1 MGVYMAESTSIEWCD
16 ATFNPWWGCQKVS
29 PACDHCYAERD
40 AARFSPGRVLWGVG
54 AERRTFDEKHWQQ
67 PLKWAKRAFVA
78 CPACGWRGMHT
89 KLAHDNGSHRC
100 PTCGNDEWRPARQ
113 RVFCAS
119 MADWL
124 DIDAPLD
131 QFMRLLDTIRRTPEL
146 DWLLLSKRIGNWRKR
161 LDEAVTA
168 HVAALG
174 CFGGVS
180 SWAHDWL
187 NGRAPANVWLGATVI
202 DQAEADRD
210 VLKLLQAHARVR
222 FLSIEPML
230 GPIVLADLGADK
242 FNRRGGIDPLRG
254 ERATYIG
261 AAEDGRAMWAGSP
274 FERVHWVIC
283 GGESGPHARP
293 LHPDWARGLR
303 DQCAAAGAPFLFK
316 QWGEWAPAESVSDD
330 DERQLAERWIRA
342 DGSEPPRGAG
352 VDFFGGDEV
361 LYRIG
366 KKAAGRLLDGRT
378 HNEFPLTKLQAAE
391 KEAREPSLFPPPT

>member
-40 AARFSPGRVLWGVG
+40 SKRFAPGRVLWGVG
-54 AERRTFDEKHWQQ
+54 SERRTFGEGHWNE
-67 PLKWAKRAFVA
+67 PLRWARTM
-78 CPACGWRGMHT
+78 PA
-89 KLAHDNGSHRC
+89 KLGR
-100 PTCGNDEWRPARQ
+100 RP

-119 MADWL
+119 MGDWL
-124 DIDAPLD
+124 DLDAPLD
-131 QFMRLLDTIRRTPEL
+131 QFVRLLDTIRRTPEL

-210 VLKLLQAHARVR
+210 VPKLLAVPARVR

-230 GPIVLADLGADK
+230 GPIELADLGADK

-254 ERATYIG
+254 ERTTYIG

-293 LHPDWARGLR
+293 MHPDWARSLR
-303 DQCAAAGAPFLFK
+303 DQCEAAGVPFLFK
-316 QWGEWAPAESVSDD
+316 QWGEWREPVEGEPYSTAMGRAQERPAFIVALDGTVHCFEN
-330 DERQLAERWIRA
+330 ERTT
-342 DGSEPPRGAG
+342 S
-352 VDFFGGDEV
+352 GGKV
-361 LYRIG
+361 MLRIG

-378 HNEFPLTKLQAAE
+378 HDGFPA
-391 KEAREPSLFPPPT
+391 

>member
-1 MGVYMAESTSIEWCD
+1 MAEANLLVPLPDDMARLMKLTKWQAAEMETIVSETTSIEWCD

-40 AARFSPGRVLWGVG
+40 SKRFAPGRVLWGVG
-54 AERRTFDEKHWQQ
+54 SERRTFGEGHWNE
-67 PLKWAKRAFVA
+67 PLRWARTM
-78 CPACGWRGMHT
+78 PA
-89 KLAHDNGSHRC
+89 KLGR
-100 PTCGNDEWRPARQ
+100 RP

-119 MADWL
+119 MGDWL
-124 DIDAPLD
+124 DLDAPLD
-131 QFMRLLDTIRRTPEL
+131 QFVRLLDTIRRTPEL

-210 VLKLLQAHARVR
+210 VPKLLATPARVR

-230 GPIVLADLGADK
+230 GPVDLSTHRGARALPLYWEGTPADGPMPNYCGSTGRRLTDTT
-242 FNRRGGIDPLRG
+242 RRGWVKTS
-254 ERATYIG
+254 EN
-261 AAEDGRAMWAGSP
+261 MSP
-274 FERVHWVIC
+274 WVNWVIC

-293 LHPDWARGLR
+293 MHPDWARGLR
-303 DQCAAAGAPFLFK
+303 DQCAAAGVPFLFK
-316 QWGEWAPAESVSDD
+316 QWGEWREPVEGEPYSTAMGRAQERPAFIVALDGTVHCFEN
-330 DERQLAERWIRA
+330 ERTT
-342 DGSEPPRGAG
+342 S
-352 VDFFGGDEV
+352 GGKV
-361 LYRIG
+361 MLRIG

-378 HNEFPLTKLQAAE
+378 HDGFPA
-391 KEAREPSLFPPPT
+391 